1 MGHEININ
9 GFIEGISE
17 ESFDLIKEDLED
29 VFEEVSWKDNTIEIY
44 SFANHQDEVL
54 RSVFDKLAFCIDGD
68 GGGQI
73 DLEGEECVDLSS
85 IFFKQRQWIQEWA
98 EISHPVNPFINESIS
113 LTISATAYVHVNPSI
128 LEAIRDELH
137 GWANGDTNVYIA
149 KDELN
154 NLLAEKDVKNS
165 EIFQLMKT
173 LQSVLTRQVADIVFH
188 T

>member
-85 IFFKQRQWIQEWA
+85 IFFKQRQWKQEWA
-98 EISHPVNPFINESIS
+98 KISHPVNPFINGAIN
-113 LTISATAYVHVNPSI
+113 LTFSATAYVHVNPSI

-137 GWANGDTNVYIA
+137 GWAKGDTNVCITR
-149 KDELN
+149 DELN
-154 NLLAEKDVKNS
+154 NRLAEKDVENL

>member
-1 MGHEININ
+1 MEHEININ
-9 GFIEGISE
+9 GFVEGISG

-29 VFEEVSWKDNTIEIY
+29 VFEEVSWKNNTIEIY

-73 DLEGEECVDLSS
+73 DVEGEECGDLSS
-85 IFFKQRQWIQEWA
+85 IFFKQRQWIRQWA
-98 EISHPVNPFINESIS
+98 EISHPVNPFINGAIN
-113 LTISATAYVHVNPSI
+113 LTLSATAYVHVNPSI

-137 GWANGDTNVYIA
+137 GWANGDTNVCIA

-154 NLLAEKDVKNS
+154 NLLAAKDVENS

-173 LQSVLTRQVADIVFH
+173 LRNALNEQVADMVFH

>member
-1 MGHEININ
+1 MGYEININ
-9 GFIEGISE
+9 GFIEGISK

-73 DLEGEECVDLSS
+73 DLEGEECGDLSS
-85 IFFKQRQWIQEWA
+85 IFFKQRKWIQQWA
-98 EISHPVNPFINESIS
+98 EISNPVNPFINESIN
-113 LTISATAYVHVNPSI
+113 LMLSATAYVHVNPSI

-137 GWANGDTNVYIA
+137 GWAKGDTNVCIA

-154 NLLAEKDVKNS
+154 NLLAEKDDEGS

-173 LQSVLTRQVADIVFH
+173 LWGVLTQQVADIVFH